1 MAIERKEC
9 EPELAEP
16 LQLSHMLGD
25 VYVTLQQKQDYIE
38 AKWSGHIT
46 AGDVVSAAQ
55 AYLVMLGS
63 SGCPKLMNDK
73 SDVTGD
79 WQEANDWIQFEWM
92 PKAIS
97 AGLRCIAHVY
107 SHNMFSRLSA
117 RDLLTR
123 LTPELCMQNF
133 YEREEAEIWLAGCA
147 PPIPPPGGLLLPSG
161 Q

>member
-1 MAIERKEC
+1 MAIEREEC
-9 EPELAEP
+9 RSELAEP

-46 AGDVVSAAQ
+46 ANDVVCAAQ
-55 AYLVMLGS
+55 AYLELLRS

-73 SDVTGD
+73 SDITGD

-92 PKAIS
+92 PKAVA
-97 AGLRCIAHVY
+97 AGLRYMAHVY

-133 YEREEAEIWLAGCA
+133 NEREEAEIWLAGCDT
-147 PPIPPPGGLLLPSG
+147 LLPPAGRAASA
-161 Q
+161 